1 VYSMIISM
9 QTHLQKIFTEQ
20 ASGGPHGSHAIY
32 WVPIAVFNDLPIT
45 LWKHNRPPDAGRV
58 AEIHAYMTESKR
70 MDGIIHLAFVNNQL
84 VCYESNHRR
93 EALKGLTDMAH
104 ILVDVMWEAT
114 DELVKQEFFRLN
126 KSVSVPE
133 LFVTPDAG
141 ETLIAEVRDA
151 VEGFCRNY
159 PSLRTSTARP
169 QRPNFNRDMLTDEFY
184 RVMRENDI
192 GVKELGDRLM
202 RLNRA
207 MSQRDRRRLS
217 EKVIA
222 KCQATDLWLF
232 AWSAT
237 LNAKE
242 LE

>member
-1 VYSMIISM
+1 M

-45 LWKHNRPPDAGRV
+45 MWKHNRPPDAGRV
-58 AEIHAYMTESKR
+58 AEIRAYMAESKR

-104 ILVDVMWEAT
+104 ILVDVMWDAT
-114 DELVKQEFFRLN
+114 DESVKQEFFRLN

-133 LFVTPDAG
+133 LFVAPDAG
-141 ETLIAEVRDA
+141 QTLIRDVQSAAER
-151 VEGFCRNY
+151 FCENY
-159 PSLRTSTARP
+159 PSLRSAAKHP
-169 QRPNFNRDMLTDEFY
+169 QRPNFNRDALTSEFY
-184 RVMRENDI
+184 RIMRENDI
-192 GVKELGDRLM
+192 GVEELGNRLM
-202 RLNRA
+202 RLNRE
-207 MSQRDRRRLS
+207 MSQRDKRKLS

-222 KCQATDLWLF
+222 KCEATGLWLF
-232 AWSAT
+232 AWSSA
-237 LNAKE
+237 LNARE

>member
-1 VYSMIISM
+1 M

-32 WVPIAVFNDLPIT
+32 WVPIAVFNDLPVS
-45 LWKHNRPPDAGRV
+45 LWKHNRPPDEGRV

-93 EALKGLTDMAH
+93 EALKGLTEMAH
-104 ILVDVMWEAT
+104 ILVDVMWDAT
-114 DELVKQEFFRLN
+114 DDLVKQEFFRLN

-141 ETLIAEVRDA
+141 ETLIRDVREA
-151 VEGFCRNY
+151 VESFSRNY
-159 PSLRTSTARP
+159 PSLKSSAKHP
-169 QRPNFNRDMLTDEFY
+169 QRPNFNRDVLTDEFY
-184 RVMRENDI
+184 RIMRENQI
-192 GVKELGDRLM
+192 GVEELGNRLM
-202 RLNRA
+202 RLNRV
-207 MSQRDRRRLS
+207 MSQRDRRRLT
-217 EKVIA
+217 EKTIA
-222 KCQATDLWLF
+222 KCESTGLWLF
-232 AWSAT
+232 AWSGT
-237 LNAKE
+237 LNAKD

>member
-1 VYSMIISM
+1 M

-32 WVPIAVFNDLPIT
+32 WVPINVFNDLPIT
-45 LWKHNRPPDAGRV
+45 MWKHNRPPDAGRV
-58 AEIHAYMTESKR
+58 AEIHAYMKESKR
-70 MDGIIHLAFVNNQL
+70 MDGIIHLAFINNQL

-93 EALKGLTDMAH
+93 EALKGLTEMAH
-104 ILVDVMWEAT
+104 ILVDVMWDAT
-114 DELVKQEFFRLN
+114 DESVKQEFFRLN

-141 ETLIAEVRDA
+141 ETLIAEVREA

-159 PSLRTSTARP
+159 PSMRTSTARP

-192 GVKELGDRLM
+192 GVQELGNRLM
-202 RLNRA
+202 RLNRV
-207 MSQRDRRRLS
+207 MSQRDKRRLS

-232 AWSAT
+232 AWSPT
-237 LNAKE
+237 LNARE